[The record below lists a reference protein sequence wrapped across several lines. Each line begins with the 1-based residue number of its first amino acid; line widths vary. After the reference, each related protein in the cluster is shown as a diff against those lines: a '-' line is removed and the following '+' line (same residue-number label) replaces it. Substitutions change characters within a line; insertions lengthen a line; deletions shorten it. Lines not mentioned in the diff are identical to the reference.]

1 MFYAKIMV
9 AFLCHRGVIMN
20 KSESAKP
27 AIQDFGKHNLIV
39 YNSIN
44 KLEDIIGIYFNENLK
59 SGMKLFYVYNEFPSK
74 AIINGLSKYNID
86 LDYLIDSGEMK
97 QIDLNQVYSANG
109 SFDADEVISGLEN
122 EVKTAL
128 NEGFKGLCVVEE
140 MSRFLDNNINISQLL
155 KYEALLNPLVMKS
168 PLAVTCLYDYTKMNV
183 SLLTNLK
190 KLHPVNRVE
199 SIPEN
204 NKTQM
209 DDQQMKRYNTDLLM
223 MDFKELSKV
232 DFLHRVADMISDV
245 LRFRNI
251 YIEDHNTNVSEL
263 SKEIGIKLKKTEEQ
277 VESLKIAGKIHDA
290 GMLSQS
296 VELLNKPGPLMKLE
310 RQLIFDHP
318 RVAYELAKKAC
329 LPESSARAV
338 LEHHEKIDGSGYPNG
353 LTGERMSIEG
363 KILAVAEV
371 VAAMS
376 FYRPYRQDYGVRF
389 ALKEIEVNSGRLYDT
404 EVVKACLQLF
414 NEGFKFNVN
423 GIG

>member
-1 MFYAKIMV
+1 
-9 AFLCHRGVIMN
+9 
-20 KSESAKP
+20 
-27 AIQDFGKHNLIV
+27 
-39 YNSIN
+39 
-44 KLEDIIGIYFNENLK
+44 
-59 SGMKLFYVYNEFPSK
+59 MKLFYIYNKFPSK
-74 AIINGLSKYNID
+74 TVLNGLTKYNID

-97 QIDLNQVYSANG
+97 LTDFNEDYSDNA
-109 SFDADEVISGLEN
+109 SFDADEVISELE
-122 EVKTAL
+122 EEAKTAL
-128 NEGFKGLCVVEE
+128 NEGFKGLCAVEE
-140 MSRFLDNNINISQLL
+140 MSWLLDNNINISELL

-168 PLAVTCLYDYTKMNV
+168 PLTVTCLYDYKKMNI

-199 SIPEN
+199 SISKN
-204 NKTQM
+204 DKTQM

-232 DFLHRVADMISDV
+232 DFFHRVADMISEM

-251 YIEDHNTNVSEL
+251 YIEDHNNNVSEL
-263 SKEIGIKLKKTEEQ
+263 SKEIGIKLEQNEEQ
-277 VESLKIAGKIHDA
+277 VESLEIAGKIHDV

-310 RQLIFDHP
+310 RELIFDHP
-318 RVAYELAKKAC
+318 KIAFELAKKAC

-376 FYRPYRQDYGVRF
+376 LYRPYRQDYGVRF

-404 EVVKACLQLF
+404 EVVNACLQLF

-423 GIG
+423 GMG

>member
-1 MFYAKIMV
+1 MIE
-9 AFLCHRGVIMN
+9 
-20 KSESAKP
+20 SESTKP

-44 KLEDIIGIYFNENLK
+44 KLEDNIGIYFNENHK
-59 SGMKLFYVYNEFPSK
+59 SGMKLFYIYNKFPSK
-74 AIINGLSKYNID
+74 TVLNGLTKYNID

-97 QIDLNQVYSANG
+97 LTDFNEDYSDNA
-109 SFDADEVISGLEN
+109 SFDADEVISELE
-122 EVKTAL
+122 EEAKTAL
-128 NEGFKGLCVVEE
+128 NEGFKGLCAVEE
-140 MSRFLDNNINISQLL
+140 MSWLLDNNINISELL

-168 PLAVTCLYDYTKMNV
+168 PLTVTCLYDYKKMNI

-199 SIPEN
+199 SISKN
-204 NKTQM
+204 DKTQM
-209 DDQQMKRYNTDLLM
+209 DDQQMKRYDTDLLM

-232 DFLHRVADMISDV
+232 DFFHRVADMISEM

-251 YIEDHNTNVSEL
+251 YIEDHNNNVSEL
-263 SKEIGIKLKKTEEQ
+263 SKEIGIKLEQNEEQ
-277 VESLKIAGKIHDA
+277 VESLEIAGKIHDV

-310 RQLIFDHP
+310 RELIFDHP
-318 RVAYELAKKAC
+318 KIAFELAKKAC

-376 FYRPYRQDYGVRF
+376 LYRPYRQDYGVRF

-404 EVVKACLQLF
+404 EVVNACLQLF

-423 GIG
+423 GMG

>member
-1 MFYAKIMV
+1 MDE
-9 AFLCHRGVIMN
+9 
-20 KSESAKP
+20 SESTKP

-44 KLEDIIGIYFNENLK
+44 KLEDNIGIYFSENYK
-59 SGMKLFYVYNEFPSK
+59 NGMKLLYFYNKFPSK
-74 AIINGLSKYNID
+74 AIINGLSKYNIG
-86 LDYLIDSGEMK
+86 LDYLVNSGEMK
-97 QIDLNQVYSANG
+97 LIDFNQEYSDNG
-109 SFDADEVISGLEN
+109 FFDADEVISKLEN
-122 EVKTAL
+122 EIKIAL
-128 NEGFKGLCVVEE
+128 NEGFEGLCAVEE
-140 MSRFLDNNINISQLL
+140 MSWLLDNNIRVSELF
-155 KYEALLNPLVMKS
+155 KYEALLNPLVMKY
-168 PLAVTCLYDYTKMNV
+168 PLTVNCLYDYKKTNIG
-183 SLLTNLK
+183 LLTNLK
-190 KLHPVNRVE
+190 KLHPVNKVE
-199 SIPEN
+199 SVSKID
-204 NKTQM
+204 KTQM
-209 DDQQMKRYNTDLLM
+209 DDQQMKRYKTDLLM

-232 DFLHRVADMISDV
+232 DFLHRVADMISDM

-263 SKEIGIKLKKTEEQ
+263 SKEIGIKLEQNEEQ
-277 VESLKIAGKIHDA
+277 VESLKIAGEIHDA

-318 RVAYELAKKAC
+318 RIAYELAKKAC

-389 ALKEIEVNSGRLYDT
+389 ALKEIEDNSGRLYDT